1 MKKSKQITLGILI
14 SLGVWLIGIL
24 SCGSIYLGD
33 ELDFSDG
40 FLPLKAIYPIIIA
53 AYAIVSA
60 FVAKKKDLPHFF
72 KASQVVLLIPFIS
85 YLIAFI
91 ANFLNETFFNPL
103 MPIIFCIFMYPTIPL
118 SSTILGSSDLFY
130 SEPLMYVELAIMM
143 ISIIVAFLI
152 FRYYKKNEKKAENN
166 NSKLQK

>member
-14 SLGVWLIGIL
+14 PLAVWLIGIL
-24 SCGSIYLGD
+24 SSGSIYLGD

-72 KASQVVLLIPFIS
+72 KASQTVLLIPFIS

-103 MPIIFCIFMYPTIPL
+103 MPILLLIFMYPAIPL
-118 SSTILGSSDLFY
+118 TSTVIGSLDLFY
-130 SEPLMYVELAIMM
+130 SEPLMYVEFAIM
-143 ISIIVAFLI
+143 IFSIIAAFFV
-152 FRYYKKNEKKAENN
+152 FRYYKKNGKKAEKN
-166 NSKLQK
+166 NSEL

>member
-1 MKKSKQITLGILI
+1 MKKTKQIMFGILI

-33 ELDFSDG
+33 ELDFWDG
-40 FLPLKAIYPIIIA
+40 LPALSLIYPFIIS

-72 KASQVVLLIPFIS
+72 KASQTVLLIPFIS

-103 MPIIFCIFMYPTIPL
+103 MPIIFCIFMYPAIPFT
-118 SSTILGSSDLFY
+118 STVIGSSILFD
-130 SEPLMYVELAIMM
+130 SEPLMYVELAIMT
-143 ISIIVAFLI
+143 ISVIAAFFV
-152 FRYYKKNEKKAENN
+152 FRYYKKNGKKAEKN
-166 NSKLQK
+166 NSDL

>member
-14 SLGVWLIGIL
+14 SLGVWLIGDL

-33 ELDFSDG
+33 ELDFWEG
-40 FLPLKAIYPIIIA
+40 LPALSLIYPIIIS

-72 KASQVVLLIPFIS
+72 KASQTVLLIPFIS

-103 MPIIFCIFMYPTIPL
+103 MPILLLIFMYPAIPL
-118 SSTILGSSDLFY
+118 TSMVIGSSDLFY
-130 SEPLMYVELAIMM
+130 SEPLMYVEFAIM
-143 ISIIVAFLI
+143 IFSIIAAFFV
-152 FRYYKKNEKKAENN
+152 FRYYKKNGKKAEKN
-166 NSKLQK
+166 NSDL

>member
-33 ELDFSDG
+33 ELDFWDG
-40 FLPLKAIYPIIIA
+40 LPALSLIYPFIIS

-72 KASQVVLLIPFIS
+72 KASQTVLLIPFIS

-91 ANFLNETFFNPL
+91 SNFLNETFFNPL
-103 MPIIFCIFMYPTIPL
+103 MPILLLIFMYPAIPL
-118 SSTILGSSDLFY
+118 TSTVIGSLDLFY
-130 SEPLMYVELAIMM
+130 SEPLMYVEFAIM
-143 ISIIVAFLI
+143 IIAVIAAFLI
-152 FRYYKKNEKKAENN
+152 FRYYKKNGKKAENN
-166 NSKLQK
+166 NSDL

>member
-14 SLGVWLIGIL
+14 PLAVWFIGIL

-33 ELDFSDG
+33 ELDFWDG
-40 FLPLKAIYPIIIA
+40 LPALSLIYPFIIS

-72 KASQVVLLIPFIS
+72 KASQTVLLIPFIS

-103 MPIIFCIFMYPTIPL
+103 MPILLLIFMYPAIPL
-118 SSTILGSSDLFY
+118 TSTVIGSLDLFY
-130 SEPLMYVELAIMM
+130 SEPLMYVEFAIM
-143 ISIIVAFLI
+143 IIAVIAAFLI
-152 FRYYKKNEKKAENN
+152 FRYYKKNGKKAENN
-166 NSKLQK
+166 NSDL

>member
-14 SLGVWLIGIL
+14 SLGVWLTGIL

-33 ELDFSDG
+33 ELDFWDG
-40 FLPLKAIYPIIIA
+40 LPALSLIYPFIIS

-72 KASQVVLLIPFIS
+72 KASQTVLLIPFIS
-85 YLIAFI
+85 YLIVFI

-103 MPIIFCIFMYPTIPL
+103 MPILLLIFMYPAIPL
-118 SSTILGSSDLFY
+118 TSTVIGSLDLFY
-130 SEPLMYVELAIMM
+130 SEPLMYVEFAIM
-143 ISIIVAFLI
+143 IIAVIAAFLI
-152 FRYYKKNEKKAENN
+152 FRYYKKNGKKTEKN
-166 NSKLQK
+166 NSEL